1 MMCRR
6 TDVVLSGGDMSK
18 IEKLEEIENRVEEAK
33 KTKANIEQSFDWN
46 IIYQNLTNT
55 DLLVTRFVD

>member
-18 IEKLEEIENRVEEAK
+18 IEKLEEIENRVEDGVYC
-33 KTKANIEQSFDWN
+33 TLPID
-46 IIYQNLTNT
+46 IYN
-55 DLLVTRFVD
+55 VDRAY